1 MDIPRQT
8 KDSLK
13 TLVRDYVAGQV
24 LFSSQVPSDLV
35 SMVFLPV
42 MMGGLRYPVEE
53 PSLPAEPPKPVRDF
67 TRPERPVPDVESVM
81 EPLRVI
87 VAEAREALGKV
98 EFKAR
103 WGEASESGVIDA
115 RAALTRAEAALGD
128 AETAAERAADD
139 AHGVLLTEYRAKL
152 SAHRAGLSRWRGEMK
167 AWREACAGLQSEVG
181 AWKAGRDAYFDKLSR
196 ELGVIYGYH
205 KDAIGSRGINGFPM
219 LGTCSLLHREDWEL
233 VKGAIN
239 RELDRDIEL

>member
-24 LFSSQVPSDLV
+24 LFSSQVPEGIV

-67 TRPERPVPDVESVM
+67 TRPKRPTPDVGSVT
-81 EPLRVI
+81 EPLRVT
-87 VAEAREALGKV
+87 VAEARATLDKV

-103 WGEASESGVIDA
+103 WSEASESDVDVA
-115 RAALTRAEAALGD
+115 RAALTRAEAALVD
-128 AETAAERAADD
+128 AEALAGRAADE

-152 SAHRAGLSRWRGEMK
+152 AVHRAEISRWRGEMK
-167 AWREACAGLQSEVG
+167 AWREACAGLQPAVD
-181 AWKAGRDAYFDKLSR
+181 AWKAGKDVYFDKLSR

-205 KDAIGSRGINGFPM
+205 KDAIGTRGINGFPM
-219 LGTCSLLHREDWEL
+219 LGMCSLLHREDWEL
-233 VKGAIN
+233 VKRAIH
-239 RELDRDIEL
+239 RELDREIEL